1 VVNRDVH
8 LGARRLMGADTLMA
22 VGMAVLGM
30 LSASDLLPYG
40 WLKSVESIWGR
51 FGEDSECGGERRKF
65 CHVTLTRDEI
75 SKRKWTGRSLPIL
88 MD

>member
-30 LSASDLLPYG
+30 LSASDLLPY
-40 WLKSVESIWGR
+40 E
-51 FGEDSECGGERRKF
+51 
-65 CHVTLTRDEI
+65 
-75 SKRKWTGRSLPIL
+75 
-88 MD
+88 